1 MNYKIERK
9 IQSDIKKVKYVV
21 EDILLSIKEVL
32 TDSIFFNTKLI
43 LNELII
49 NGVKHGNLE
58 DTSKVLSI
66 SVFINSRCIIIEV
79 ADEGLGV
86 KYNHKSFGEYDFSD
100 TGRGLMLVE
109 GLSDKF
115 VVDGNTVTCVQ
126 YLK

>member
-9 IQSDIKKVKYVV
+9 IQSDINKVKYVV
-21 EDILLSIKEVL
+21 EDILLSIEEVL
-32 TDSIFFNTKLI
+32 TDNIFFNTKLI

-58 DTSKVLSI
+58 DASKVLYI

-86 KYNHKSFGEYDFSD
+86 KYNHKSFGQYDFSD